1 MSQSKICREE
11 KLKEFE
17 KSSTNFLEK
26 FSAKSVSM
34 LKKTFEK
41 LKRDIQLN
49 LKNLKN
55 STMIIT
61 MKEKSIVIIGFSEKN
76 GMNGCPA

>member
-41 LKRDIQLN
+41 LKRDI
-49 LKNLKN
+49 
-55 STMIIT
+55 
-61 MKEKSIVIIGFSEKN
+61 
-76 GMNGCPA
+76 